1 MHEIN
6 SKMVCFLVSWA
17 ALFIDGGGVKIST
30 LLGINLDFKPPNFD
44 IVVAKLL
51 DCSLLLTIK
60 MVEFQHVIFMK
71 VEALDLILNTKP
83 EPPHF
88 NIFISSYGQISEQR
102 SVWNIFTFS
111 TSKQNLKPLKGELG
125 FGFNIKVVELFLA
138 FHLYKERPNP
148 TSRVPDIA

>member
-30 LLGINLDFKPPNFD
+30 LLGINLDFKPPNFEF
-44 IVVAKLL
+44 VAAILL
-51 DCSLLLTIK
+51 DCSLLLTMK
-60 MVEFQHVIFMK
+60 TVEFQHVIFMK
-71 VEALDLILNTKP
+71 VEALDLILNTKL

-88 NIFISSYGQISEQR
+88 NICSSSYGQISEQR

-111 TSKQNLKPLKGELG
+111 TSKQNLKPLKAELG
-125 FGFNIKVVELFLA
+125 FYFNIKVVDLFLS
-138 FHLYKERPNP
+138 F
-148 TSRVPDIA
+148 SSI